1 MAISLTAEAIILA
14 INSAIKLGK
23 NLQRAYAK
31 SAKSKTIFLPLP
43 KFDVRPNADRAHR
56 FFRDDDELKGGQ
68 QFVKQ
73 IERLEFLF
81 KKFDDG
87 LLLGEQEEYV
97 DYYETLSFQL
107 KKDRERDVDHDGV
120 NTDDLVALLRVKQW
134 EDGSQ
139 PRNTPLKM
147 VAGTLV
153 EIGID
158 YFNQVPG
165 ALNVNSTF
173 GKTMR
178 HFLTGMDRVEFSET
192 EDLRDLSK
200 VVVPRLFIAAA
211 EVVKDL
217 SDEIT
222 KDEKLQ
228 AFIEAT
234 TAGIAKDVFKYSKRK
249 DDEVPLQ
256 WGQLLMRSMVKN
268 AGYYVFEAPG
278 LVFNTNEGV
287 SEIIEKTGGILM
299 DIILND
305 PDKINLQNGFNL
317 DALDRLVKSTFE
329 VIALHPELI
338 AKRDGFRQIVV
349 GVSKAMAEAGIQDRP
364 DLLPE
369 LVRLILEHTASHL
382 STLMG
387 RPTEGPRHLLVE
399 AIREFLLVISKHET
413 PGPWKPRFSKRHI
426 LAIANH
432 ILDEVV
438 LNPEWVLTE
447 VEDKKLLR
455 KALEVTF
462 DALSKIPEEERLNL
476 DVLELLI
483 QLNIRTIATC
493 QAVLDRVPWGAS
505 AEKVVILE
513 KALDLLFAYVFDKK
527 KVAPGQRVELLV
539 DLLEYVLEVLIREY
553 PDERCLALID
563 LILFKDPNV
572 QYSGGFNA
580 ELADALI
587 NAALDVLESHPDLLT
602 GKVSLQEIISGVAG
616 ALEASSFRK
625 KGVLPDLLRLV
636 LDYTGRNLFLIVPT
650 DAGKPNYLLLLAL
663 EELLTR
669 LSSSHDSNHW
679 QPEISWRQAMLIIEE
694 VFDHLVMHPEWLL
707 AEAGEDSLLQTVL
720 QEVFGALQEIPRS
733 ERLDPASL
741 EAIIKL
747 SLFTAASSPKVLIAI
762 KWGSQADKETVL
774 KKALRLIFTFVFKSS
789 QTTGGTRLALL
800 MDLLDY
806 ILDVILAYHP
816 DSKGLIL
823 IDLILFEDPDVD
835 YSDGFDAALA
845 DELVEA
851 GLEVLTEYPD
861 LVTEEVP
868 LKNIIVGISG
878 ALQNKAWKQAGLL
891 PELARLILS
900 NTAQNLQLLIPSEAG
915 ETRYLLVEALRM
927 LLEAVAEVETNG
939 EPPLSLTADELLEI
953 VEELLDLLVEYPSAL
968 LSKVRGGSIYQA
980 VLKSTFDALARIPK
994 EQRLKERTLAWL
1006 LPIILRTAALH
1017 PSILDE
1023 IKWGKTEDKLILLDK
1038 VLDLILSYVFSAD
1051 HSEEDRLAL
1060 LEDLIYYV
1068 LDTLIAQHPNK
1079 TILLLLYL
1087 ILFEDEQIAKRGSW
1101 DEDRMDDLVEAAL
1114 RVIEAYPELI
1124 TSDVVF
1130 QKIVRDTAGALNAS
1144 KIDLPDLF
1152 PEMVRLVLLYSADHV
1167 ELITDVKP
1175 TGPRYILAIALE
1187 ECLRVITARPKRG
1200 KWKPSLSL
1208 EQISE
1213 IVGMILEAVAN
1224 NPQWISRDKWIQL
1237 LLRIIFQALEVIPK
1251 DQGLTYEAL
1260 RRLIQACLQAVSFR
1274 KQLLINVV
1282 MQDGSKKKLVL
1293 SYALEGLFIKLYDKD
1308 NQSAGTWTLTQS
1320 EVITAVIDLFLL
1332 RLSQVPASQG
1342 EVDKA
1347 LKAIQSA
1354 IDKLNQNLAFSLEK
1368 LEEALM
1374 LEES

>member
-43 KFDVRPNADRAHR
+43 KFDIRPNADRAHR
-56 FFRDDDELKGGQ
+56 FFQDHDELKGGQ
-68 QFVKQ
+68 QFIGQ
-73 IERLEFLF
+73 IERLDFLVQ
-81 KKFDDG
+81 KFENG
-87 LLLGEQEEYV
+87 LLLEEQEEYV
-97 DYYETLSFQL
+97 DYYEKLSFQL
-107 KKDRERDVDHDGV
+107 EKDRDVDHDGV

-134 EDGSQ
+134 EDGSE

-158 YFNQVPG
+158 YFNEIPG

-178 HFLTGMDRVEFSET
+178 HFLIGLDQVKFSEA
-192 EDLRDLSK
+192 EDLRDFSK

-211 EVVKDL
+211 EVAKEL

-234 TAGIAKDVFKYSKRK
+234 ATGIAKDVFKYSKQQ
-249 DDEVPLQ
+249 DGEAALQ
-256 WGQLLMRSMVKN
+256 WGQLLIRSMVKN
-268 AGYYVFEAPG
+268 AGHYVFEAPG
-278 LVFNTNEGV
+278 LIFNTNQGV
-287 SEIIEKTGGILM
+287 SEIIERTGGILM

-305 PDKINLQNGFNL
+305 PDKINLQSGFNL
-317 DALDRLVKSTFE
+317 EALDRLVKSTFE
-329 VIALHPELI
+329 VIAMHPELI
-338 AKRDGFRQIVV
+338 AKKDGFRHIVI

-369 LVRLILEHTASHL
+369 LVRLILEHTAGHL

-387 RPTEGPRHLLVE
+387 KPTEGPRHLLVE
-399 AIREFLLVISKHET
+399 AIREFLLVISKYQT

-438 LNPEWVLTE
+438 LNPEWVLAE

-455 KALEVTF
+455 KALEVSF
-462 DALSKIPEEERLNL
+462 DALSKIPEGERLNL

-483 QLNIRTIATC
+483 QLNIRTIATS

-513 KALDLLFAYVFDKK
+513 KALDLIFAFVFDKN
-527 KVAPGQRVELLV
+527 KVAAGQRVELLV

-572 QYSGGFNA
+572 QYGGGFNT

-587 NAALDVLESHPDLLT
+587 DAALDVLESHPDLLT
-602 GKVSLQEIISGVAG
+602 GKVSLQEIISGIAG

-663 EELLTR
+663 EELLIR
-669 LSSSHDSNHW
+669 LSSSNDPNKW

-707 AEAGEDSLLQTVL
+707 AEAGQTSLLQKVL
-720 QEVFGALQEIPRS
+720 QEVFVALQEIPKS

-747 SLFTAASSPKVLIAI
+747 CLFTAASSPKVLTAI
-762 KWGSQADKETVL
+762 KWGNIVDTETVL
-774 KKALRLIFTFVFKSS
+774 RKALRLIFTFVFKSS
-789 QTTGGTRLALL
+789 STSGGTRLALL

-806 ILDVILAYHP
+806 VLDVILAYHP

-835 YSDGFDAALA
+835 YSDGFDATLA
-845 DELVEA
+845 DELIEA
-851 GLEVLTEYPD
+851 GLQVLTEYPD
-861 LVTEEVP
+861 LVTQEVP

-915 ETRYLLVEALRM
+915 ETKYLLVEALRM
-927 LLEAVAEVETNG
+927 LMEAVAAVETNG

-953 VEELLDLLVEYPSAL
+953 VEDILDLLVEYPAAL
-968 LSKVRGGSIYQA
+968 LTKVRGGSIYEG
-980 VLKSTFDALARIPK
+980 VLKVTFEALARIPK
-994 EQRLKERTLAWL
+994 DQRLKERTLAWL
-1006 LPIILRTAALH
+1006 LPIVLRATALH
-1017 PSILDE
+1017 PSVLDE
-1023 IKWGKTEDKLILLDK
+1023 IKWGRTEDKLVLLDK
-1038 VLDLILSYVFSAD
+1038 VLDLILVYVFSAD
-1051 HSEEDRLAL
+1051 HGAEDHLAL

-1068 LDTLIAQHPNK
+1068 LETLMAEHPNK

-1087 ILFEDEQIAKRGSW
+1087 ILFEDERLAKRSSW
-1101 DEDRMDDLVEAAL
+1101 DENRMDDLVEAAL
-1114 RVIEAYPELI
+1114 QVIEAYPELI
-1124 TSDVVF
+1124 TKDVVF
-1130 QKIVRDTAGALNAS
+1130 QKIIRDTAGALQAS
-1144 KIDLPDLF
+1144 RVDLPDLF
-1152 PEMVRLVLLYSADHV
+1152 PEMMRLVLLYSADHV
-1167 ELITDVKP
+1167 ELITNLKP

-1187 ECLRVITARPKRG
+1187 ECLRIITAKPKRG
-1200 KWKPSLSL
+1200 KWKPSLSI
-1208 EQISE
+1208 EQMGE
-1213 IVGMILEAVAN
+1213 IVEMVLEAVSN

-1237 LLRIIFQALEVIPK
+1237 LLRIIFEALEVIPK
-1251 DQGLTYEAL
+1251 DHGLTYETI
-1260 RRLIQACLQAVSFR
+1260 RRLIQASLQAVSFR
-1274 KQLLINVV
+1274 KTVV
-1282 MQDGSKKKLVL
+1282 GQCYPARWISEAIGAKLC
-1293 SYALEGLFIKLYDKD
+1293 A
-1308 NQSAGTWTLTQS
+1308 
-1320 EVITAVIDLFLL
+1320 
-1332 RLSQVPASQG
+1332 
-1342 EVDKA
+1342 
-1347 LKAIQSA
+1347 
-1354 IDKLNQNLAFSLEK
+1354 
-1368 LEEALM
+1368 
-1374 LEES
+1374 